1 MPSFDVVSKI
11 NLQELDNAVNQTRKE
26 ISTRFDFQGTRTEVS
41 LLEDK
46 TAILL
51 KSESEGRIDAAF
63 DVLQSKFIKRG
74 ISLRCMVREDIDT
87 AALGHVKQLIK
98 LQQGVP
104 VEKAKELIRVLK
116 DSKIKVQGSI
126 QGDQLRVSGKNR
138 DDLQS
143 AIALLREQQE
153 PQKLDLQ
160 FTNFRD

>member
-1 MPSFDVVSKI
+1 MNGTKEPYRGLILACRYRRLRRVGFGHRASSRDSVRTKSGGLEPTLRTFVV
-11 NLQELDNAVNQTRKE
+11 
-26 ISTRFDFQGTRTEVS
+26 
-41 LLEDK
+41 DK
-46 TAILL
+46 DSRAI
-51 KSESEGRIDAAF
+51 D
-63 DVLQSKFIKRG
+63 
-74 ISLRCMVREDIDT
+74 